1 MTDLKMI
8 QPPQIKMTQPNP
20 ADAKK
25 PLSEKQLAKIDAAA
39 QDFEAMY
46 LTEMMKPMFE
56 EVNKPD
62 PVFGGGKGEEIFNG
76 MMVEQYGKIMAQAGG
91 VGLAKYV
98 KAEMIKIQQEAQKQ

>member
-1 MTDLKMI
+1 MTNINMT
-8 QPPQIKMTQPNP
+8 PQTQIALMN
-20 ADAKK
+20 ASQASAAQASAKT
-25 PLSEKQLAKIDAAA
+25 KQAKDMAKIDAAA

-56 EVNKPD
+56 DVNKPD
-62 PVFGGGKGEEIFNG
+62 PIFGGGKGEEIFNG

-98 KAEMIKIQQEAQKQ
+98 KAEM